1 MIGFAAFVVNLII
14 VIMRPQIDF
23 NSYPYSSLV
32 VRLATRPESRINNI
46 WRFYFSAIHIQYAA
60 SSLQWLIPG

>member
-46 WRFYFSAIHIQYAA
+46 
-60 SSLQWLIPG
+60 